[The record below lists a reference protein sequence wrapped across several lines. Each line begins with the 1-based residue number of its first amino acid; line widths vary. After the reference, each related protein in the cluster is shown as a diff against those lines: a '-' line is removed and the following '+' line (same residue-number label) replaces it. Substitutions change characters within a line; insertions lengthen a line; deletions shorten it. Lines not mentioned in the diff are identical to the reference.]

1 MDRVAASRCCSVLS
15 RFPAFGKIRN
25 QDGGLFMR
33 LDKYLK
39 VSRLIKRRS
48 VANEACDATRVTANG
63 RPVKASYQVKVGDIL
78 EIKFGEKTL
87 KVEVLVVADNVGK
100 NDAAAMYRE
109 VL

>member
-1 MDRVAASRCCSVLS
+1 VLLLCL
-15 RFPAFGKIRN
+15 FLLKTHA
-25 QDGGLFMR
+25 GGIFNMR

-78 EIKFGEKTL
+78 AIQFGEKTL

-100 NDAAAMYRE
+100 NDASAMYRE